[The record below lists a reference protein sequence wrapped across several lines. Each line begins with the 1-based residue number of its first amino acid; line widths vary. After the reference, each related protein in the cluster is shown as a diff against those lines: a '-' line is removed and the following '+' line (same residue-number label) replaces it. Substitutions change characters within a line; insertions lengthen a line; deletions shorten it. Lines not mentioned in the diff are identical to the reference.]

1 MLQQFCQW
9 LYQSGIGTAIRDS
22 VWIFPIIETIH
33 VLGITL
39 LVGTVAILDLR
50 LLGLVLKHTGVSQIA
65 RQILP
70 LTWTG
75 FGVMFISGFLLFSAE
90 AANSYGNP
98 AFRIKLIL
106 LLLAGLNPLI
116 FHLTIYRDVAA
127 WGDRVATPLQARLA
141 GIFSLTLWA
150 GVICAGRAI
159 AYFQN

>member
-1 MLQQFCQW
+1 M
-9 LYQSGIGTAIRDS
+9 GTAIRQS
-22 VWIFPIIETIH
+22 VWVFPIIETIH

-50 LLGLVLKHTGVSQIA
+50 LLGIVLKRQGVSQVA
-65 RQILP
+65 SQILP
-70 LTWTG
+70 LAWIG
-75 FGVMFISGFLLFSAE
+75 FAVMCSSGFLLFSAE

-98 AFRIKLIL
+98 AFRIKLL
-106 LLLAGLNPLI
+106 LLLLVGLNPLV

-127 WGDRVATPLQARLA
+127 WNDRVMTPFRARLA
-141 GIFSLTLWA
+141 GALSLTLWA